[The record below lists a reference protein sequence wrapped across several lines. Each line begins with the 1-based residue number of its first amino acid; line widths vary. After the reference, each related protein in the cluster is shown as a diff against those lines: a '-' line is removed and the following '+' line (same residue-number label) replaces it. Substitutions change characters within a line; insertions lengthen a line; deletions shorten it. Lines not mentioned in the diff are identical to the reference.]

1 MGGKNKAR
9 FDKKVKAAELLEGD
23 RVLVR
28 NVNIRGKHKLADR
41 WEQKIHVV
49 VRRIKDSP
57 VYVVKPEAGEGPQ
70 RTLHRDLLLPCGFL
84 PVAEIR
90 EHSSPIDTSKKRRLR
105 DKTARN
111 TQEEVDCQ
119 EDESCS
125 EEDGL
130 YSSAWVPEIITRG
143 PFLQKEGGSH
153 EPQPAFRVLNPNT
166 PSFVPQSSS
175 HLPERPIH
183 KFRLEPPLDS
193 SEGSGIVT
201 PPTSQCRAPDHVII
215 DVPEPD
221 MTHISPV
228 RENTDLIITDPVGVD
243 TDDVTP
249 ESLESEAA
257 SVRRSVRE
265 RRPPQKLTYDELGEP
280 LTLAISSFFQA
291 LGTAILPVGARMHA
305 GTHAV

>member
-9 FDKKVKAAELLEGD
+9 FDKKVRAAELLEGD

-49 VRRIKDSP
+49 VRRINDSP

-84 PVAEIR
+84 PVTEIR
-90 EHSSPIDTSKKRRLR
+90 EHSSPIDTSKKRKLR
-105 DKTARN
+105 DKTAKD

-119 EDESCS
+119 EDESYS
-125 EEDGL
+125 DEDEL
-130 YSSAWVPEIITRG
+130 YPSAWVPEIITKG
-143 PFLQKEGGSH
+143 PFLQREGGFL
-153 EPQPAFRVLNPNT
+153 EPQPASRVLNPDT
-166 PSFVPQSSS
+166 SSFVPQSSTQFQ
-175 HLPERPIH
+175 PET
-183 KFRLEPPLDS
+183 PLVS
-193 SEGSGIVT
+193 SEGSSTVT
-201 PPTSQCRAPDHVII
+201 HPIPQCRAPDHVVVDI
-215 DVPEPD
+215 PEPD

-228 RENTDLIITDPVGVD
+228 REDTDLITTDPVVVD
-243 TDDVTP
+243 TDNVTS
-249 ESLESEAA
+249 ESLESENT

-265 RRPPQKLTYDELGEP
+265 RRPPRKLTYDELGEP

-291 LGTAILPVGARMHA
+291 LGAAISHVSVPVGAGMHA